1 MKFSAIIEARM
12 MSRRLPGKVLKR
24 IEGKEVLKIIIE
36 RLKLSKK
43 LNNIVVA
50 TTTNK
55 KDDKI
60 VSFLKKMN
68 ISYYRGSNTS
78 IVDRIINCAQKFNID
93 YACRVTAD
101 NPLTDYS
108 IIDYMINN
116 FEKSKKLDFTT
127 NNYFGSNQK
136 RKIAYGLDINLFSI
150 KSLKKV
156 KKFSKKNKIFLEY
169 PSLYYSLY
177 YEYFNTQK
185 KSTFNIKNVNLPKN
199 LILSKK
205 YRLTIDSPRDL
216 IFFKKIFNE
225 YFKLNQTDDYIYLP
239 KLKKLLRKKPE
250 LAKINSDI
258 AHYNAASDLLK
269 KQSA

>member
-12 MSRRLPGKVLKR
+12 MSKRLPGKVLKR
-24 IEGKEVLKIIIE
+24 IAGKEVLRIIIE

-43 LNNIVVA
+43 LNKIVVA

-60 VSFLKKMN
+60 ISFLKKMN
-68 ISYYRGSNTS
+68 VSYYRGSNAN
-78 IVDRIINCAQKFNID
+78 IVDRIINCAQKFNIN

-116 FEKSKKLDFTT
+116 FEKSKRLDFTT
-127 NNYFGSNQK
+127 NNCFGSNQK

-150 KSLKKV
+150 QSLKKV
-156 KKFSKKNKIFLEY
+156 KKFSKKNKLFLEY

-177 YEYFNTQK
+177 YEYFKSEK
-185 KSTFNIKNVNLPKN
+185 KPIFNVKNVDIPKK
-199 LILSKK
+199 LTLSKK
-205 YRLTIDSPRDL
+205 YRLTLDSPRDL
-216 IFFKKIFNE
+216 IFFKKIFYE
-225 YFKLNQTDDYIYLP
+225 YFKLNKTDEYLYLP
-239 KLKKLLRKKPE
+239 KVKKLLLKKPN
-250 LAKINSDI
+250 LAKINSNID
-258 AHYNAASDLLK
+258 HYNATSDLLK